1 LGGGPNEDGSKGSNS
16 EPTGQAEAPPTQR
29 TLVGELQDLHGE
41 LERALHPTDL
51 ARSDGAD
58 ADAYAAQFDSWA
70 HAGELAEVPVSDPS
84 WEDAI
89 ARELRSVRAEND
101 QMPRDAEAI
110 SSMLK
115 DRIGLVFPKQEN
127 LEAEIQRRVET
138 QLDSEAGDL
147 DEFEEGG
154 PLQGE
159 SLQAGGT
166 TDAGGRPAT
175 EDMAA
180 TCSRLEHNCEIL
192 EAQLSR
198 DPSQFPPELLEAQQ
212 DEIRA
217 LRQRGERVALPREI
231 RRRLDEIE
239 ERMSTAEGVLNEIGE
254 PLQTMESSEENGDI
268 DSRFEESDEE
278 IREMLAE
285 LVDLSEKFGE
295 SPMAATVDY
304 CGEYAA
310 ESYIDEFGSWEKTL
324 EAAQLEP
331 IDEVKRDLRYYSRLD
346 ALRSLK
352 KVQHE
357 FGRDP
362 TTGEM
367 DRKGTV
373 PSSKVRLRLGGW
385 NSALELVSSVT
396 DDSLEAPTP
405 TPGSI
410 TATDSTTDDS
420 DQSPSDEDAELED
433 VGIISNVESEME
445 AATPTPGSTTTTD
458 SATDDS
464 YLSPSDEDAELED
477 IDILS
482 DIERE
487 MDGL

>member
-1 LGGGPNEDGSKGSNS
+1 
-16 EPTGQAEAPPTQR
+16 
-29 TLVGELQDLHGE
+29 VGELQDLHGE
-41 LERALHPTDL
+41 LGRALHPTDL
-51 ARSDGAD
+51 ARSDVAD

-70 HAGELAEVPVSDPS
+70 HAGELAEVPISDPS

-89 ARELRSVRAEND
+89 ARELRSVRAERD
-101 QMPRDAEAI
+101 QMPRDARAF
-110 SSMLK
+110 SSILK

-147 DEFEEGG
+147 DEFEESG
-154 PLQGE
+154 PLQAE
-159 SLQAGGT
+159 SLQADST
-166 TDAGGRPAT
+166 TETGGRHAT

-217 LRQRGERVALPREI
+217 LRQPGGRVALPREI
-231 RRRLDEIE
+231 RGRLDEIE
-239 ERMSTAEGVLNEIGE
+239 ERMSTAEKILNETGE
-254 PLQTMESSEENGDI
+254 PLQTLESSEEDGDI
-268 DSRFEESDEE
+268 DSRFEEHDEE
-278 IREMLAE
+278 IQEMLVE
-285 LVDLSEKFGE
+285 LVDLSETFGE

-304 CGEYAA
+304 CGDYPA
-310 ESYIDEFGSWEKTL
+310 ESYIDRFGSWEKTL

-331 IDEVKRDLRYYSRLD
+331 IDDVKRDLRYHSRLD

-362 TTGEM
+362 TTEEM

-396 DDSLEAPTP
+396 DDSLQAPTP
-405 TPGSI
+405 TPASI
-410 TATDSTTDDS
+410 TAADSTTDDS

-433 VGIISNVESEME
+433 V
-445 AATPTPGSTTTTD
+445 
-458 SATDDS
+458 
-464 YLSPSDEDAELED
+464 
-477 IDILS
+477 DILS

-487 MDGL
+487 MNGL